1 MLLCLGS
8 NPSSAGMAGD
18 GSMQEEKRAGDGI
31 PPAGRALG
39 GYLEIKPSK
48 NKCLHREGGDKRSG
62 IKRIFFCVAFGHCW
76 GIVADFRAP
85 DQCNGDKDPH
95 PAIPSVVKLR
105 ETKQG
110 QGGGEFIS
118 GFVQVSPNCLCFHF
132 LLCTSRAVPP
142 TPHSELINSC

>member
-1 MLLCLGS
+1 MVPCRKKREQ
-8 NPSSAGMAGD
+8 GMESHLQAELSVDIWKLNLPKTSVFTGK
-18 GSMQEEKRAGDGI
+18 EETNVQG
-31 PPAGRALG
+31 L
-39 GYLEIKPSK
+39 
-48 NKCLHREGGDKRSG
+48 REF
-62 IKRIFFCVAFGHCW
+62 FFCVVFGRCW